1 MYDRYY
7 PGNRGQIK
15 EIFKLGVE
23 LFIKAVKQSPV
34 VISEG
39 GIRCPCAVCE
49 CGRFRSEDEI
59 KYHLYTKGFKPNYWI
74 WSSHGESFQPA
85 PSNAANNI
93 GDVNQGATSSSA
105 PIVAA
110 QNYQHYP
117 FNEMN
122 DMISDALGFNVV
134 NNGSEDE
141 YDGDELPNAEAQRFY
156 QLLKET
162 NEPLQF
168 EGSTD
173 SKLTVCIQLLGI
185 KSQYLVP
192 ELAMDL
198 MAKLCLKTTPIPAR
212 HDMPQTYYA

>member
-1 MYDRYY
+1 MINIHTILYYILQILVMDRSWMYDRYY

-23 LFIKAVKQSPV
+23 LFIKAVKQ
-34 VISEG
+34 G
-39 GIRCPCAVCE
+39 PCAVCE

-59 KYHLYTKGFKPNYWI
+59 KYHPHTKGFKPNYWI

-85 PSNAANNI
+85 PSNAANI
-93 GDVNQGATSSSA
+93 GDVNQGATSSNA
-105 PIVAA
+105 PIVVA

-141 YDGDELPNAEAQRFY
+141 YDGDELPNVQYRF
-156 QLLKET
+156 
-162 NEPLQF
+162 NEFKFYKIHRWIGRLYHL
-168 EGSTD
+168 D
-173 SKLTVCIQLLGI
+173 H
-185 KSQYLVP
+185 
-192 ELAMDL
+192 
-198 MAKLCLKTTPIPAR
+198 LC
-212 HDMPQTYYA
+212 